1 MMERRLHRR
10 RLAAVPGIIIDD
22 VRADGGPSRWT
33 PLGVDVGYAVI
44 LVRRGGFLR
53 QSEGEEA
60 FIDACGGFLSREG
73 AEERFAYPLGG
84 VDLCTV
90 IGFTTDAYHEYV
102 EPAARDSWQL
112 TTDVAFD
119 VRHRRLLTA
128 CERGIDRFEAAEGI
142 HLLLERLPIPI
153 EFAVE
158 SRSSTRIAHRRL
170 AAGVQEALSN
180 GYLTSDLAELARLV
194 GSSPH
199 HLSRVFRRVTGRTI
213 SAYRNEMRVRSVLGD
228 LAAGAADI
236 AQLASRYGFADH
248 AHLTRT
254 VRRYTAK
261 PPSALRLE
269 LSMNVQATEVTRP

>member
-1 MMERRLHRR
+1 M
-10 RLAAVPGIIIDD
+10 PGMVIDD
-22 VRADGGPSRWT
+22 VCADGGPARWT
-33 PLGVDVGYAVI
+33 PMGVDVGYAVI

-53 QSEGEEA
+53 QSDGEEA

-90 IGFTTDAYHEYV
+90 IGFTADAYHEYV

-112 TTDVAFD
+112 PTDVAFD
-119 VRHRRLLTA
+119 VRHRRLLAA
-128 CERGIDRFEAAEGI
+128 CERGVDCFEAAEGI
-142 HLLLERLPIPI
+142 HLLLERLPT
-153 EFAVE
+153 ATG
-158 SRSSTRIAHRRL
+158 SSSGTRPSTQVAHRRL
-170 AAGVQEALSN
+170 AAAVQEALSN
-180 GYLTSDLAELARLV
+180 GYLTADLVELAGLV

-199 HLSRVFRRVTGRTI
+199 HLSRVFRWVTGRTI

-228 LAAGAADI
+228 LAAGEADI
-236 AQLASRYGFADH
+236 AQLASKYGFADH

-254 VRRYTAK
+254 VRRYTAR

-269 LSMNVQATEVTRP
+269 LSTNVQATAVMQP